1 MPASREGAGM
11 VRGFE
16 PPGFLRTREC
26 RRVEA
31 TCASWPNV
39 AHDLGGS
46 GIAGDR
52 CCPLDLV
59 IRGPDVAPRARAWK
73 ARTGRRADE
82 GTRPARGRSSGTAVD
97 RGRPFRTA
105 ATGTSG
111 ARPASM
117 NVAPAG
123 QQRYELA
130 CTVRT
135 GQGG

>member
-52 CCPLDLV
+52 CWLLDLV
-59 IRGPDVAPRARAWK
+59 IRGADVAPRSRAWK
-73 ARTGRRADE
+73 A
-82 GTRPARGRSSGTAVD
+82 PP
-97 RGRPFRTA
+97 GRPSAYRAAARRPNGPTAGDRLRPLRT
-105 ATGTSG
+105 
-111 ARPASM
+111 
-117 NVAPAG
+117 
-123 QQRYELA
+123 
-130 CTVRT
+130 
-135 GQGG
+135 

>member
-59 IRGPDVAPRARAWK
+59 IRGPDVAPRSRAWK
-73 ARTGRRADE
+73 ARTGRRADR
-82 GTRPARGRSSGTAVD
+82 GHRPPVQLVAGPRGPLLTVDDPFEPLLRARQGHGRRA
-97 RGRPFRTA
+97 
-105 ATGTSG
+105 
-111 ARPASM
+111 
-117 NVAPAG
+117 
-123 QQRYELA
+123 
-130 CTVRT
+130 
-135 GQGG
+135 